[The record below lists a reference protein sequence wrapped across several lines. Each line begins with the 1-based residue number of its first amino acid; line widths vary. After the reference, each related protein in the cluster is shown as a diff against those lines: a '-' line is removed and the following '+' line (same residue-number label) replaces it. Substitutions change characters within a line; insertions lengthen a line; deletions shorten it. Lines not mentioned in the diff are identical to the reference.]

1 MRLSTCLLIS
11 LLTLPAIA
19 LGADNEQLRAI
30 VKADQ
35 AERENAWKPEELK
48 PEIMQGLMQRDAERR
63 AKVQIELAAGRVRTS
78 SDFFNA
84 ALVMQ
89 HGPGLEDIRM
99 AHALAT
105 IAAALDPASRDA
117 KWLKAASWDRMMSFQ
132 KKPQWYGTQYVRDA
146 DGKWILYVVDE
157 TAVTDEDRAALGA
170 PSLAEAKKR
179 VEMMNSAK

>member
-1 MRLSTCLLIS
+1 MSNFVPSFMPTKRNARRSGSLRTC
-11 LLTLPAIA
+11 
-19 LGADNEQLRAI
+19 
-30 VKADQ
+30 
-35 AERENAWKPEELK
+35 NASRSE
-48 PEIMQGLMQRDAERR
+48 MASGR
-63 AKVQIELAAGRVRTS
+63 AKVQVELAGGRVHTS

-89 HGPGLEDIRM
+89 HGQGLEDIRM

-105 IAAALDPASRDA
+105 IAASLDPSNRSA
-117 KWLKAASWDRMMSFQ
+117 KWLKAASWDRMMSTQ

-146 DGKWILYVVDE
+146 DGKWALYLMDE

-179 VEMMNSAK
+179 VEIMNGAK

>member
-1 MRLSTCLLIS
+1 MRLGIYLLIA
-11 LLTLPAIA
+11 LLTLPAISV
-19 LGADNEQLRAI
+19 GADNERLLAI

-35 AERENAWKPEELK
+35 AEREKEWKPEDW
-48 PEIMQGLMQRDAERR
+48 QGIMQRDEERR
-63 AKVQIELAAGRVRTS
+63 VKVQIELAAGRVRTS

-89 HGPGLEDIRM
+89 HGQSLEDIRM

-105 IAAALDPASRDA
+105 IAASLDASNRNA
-117 KWLKAASWDRMMSFQ
+117 KWLKAASWDRMMSTQ
-132 KKPQWYGTQYVRDA
+132 KKPQWYGTQYVRDSN
-146 DGKWILYVVDE
+146 GKWMLYVMDE

-179 VEMMNSAK
+179 VEIMNSAK